1 MTKNDV
7 SDKPVPVPW
16 ENNETIERGGGDF
29 REEEE
34 EHKEQEEEKEVKEE
48 EDNFCGVAECGLVCR
63 PGEFCANTGTAC
75 TAYPCCETVECVVFN
90 V

>member
-1 MTKNDV
+1 MLKRQIRLNLVWEDEDV
-7 SDKPVPVPW
+7 VEEV
-16 ENNETIERGGGDF
+16 
-29 REEEE
+29 EEE
-34 EHKEQEEEKEVKEE
+34 EE